1 MENLNEFG
9 LTELNESSLEE
20 INGGASVDISAISID
35 IDISDILGTLA
46 ALLGGLDLGG
56 ILG

>member
-1 MENLNEFG
+1 MENLSEFG

-20 INGGASVDISAISID
+20 INGGISVDFSGSADVDISD
-35 IDISDILGTLA
+35 VLVTLA
-46 ALLGGLDLGG
+46 GLLGGLDLGG